1 MYINKFFKC
10 IAIVTLLATAIA
22 PVSALTKQQKKRA
35 KAEEK
40 IYKKEGWKTKPG
52 SLPLLSQLEIVIEV
66 QEERDDSG
74 YPVWITA
81 DASTKTSVYNAGKS
95 SAILLAK
102 NNLGLLI
109 ETELG
114 DDIAAAVINE
124 DQGEL
129 SYGAIEKVKQK
140 IKGHMSNTISNTWT
154 IMDCYKPLDGGRME
168 VLVRIAIKRSDAI
181 KQGVKVFR
189 EFEKEDDL

>member
-35 KAEEK
+35 KEE
-40 IYKKEGWKTKPG
+40 YKNKRKEGWKTKPG
-52 SLPLLSQLEIVIEV
+52 IDLLSQLETV
-66 QEERDDSG
+66 QEVIDERDDSG

-81 DASTKTSVYNAGKS
+81 DASSKTTVYNAGKS

>member
-1 MYINKFFKC
+1 M
-10 IAIVTLLATAIA
+10 
-22 PVSALTKQQKKRA
+22 
-35 KAEEK
+35 EK

-114 DDIAAAVINE
+114 DDIAAALTNMVYESVGVMAAFCCKSSGFDNAVFV
-124 DQGEL
+124 
-129 SYGAIEKVKQK
+129 GA
-140 IKGHMSNTISNTWT
+140 MSDLTMGADILNAVAEIHSLEFILPENGAFAGA
-154 IMDCYKPLDGGRME
+154 LGAAS
-168 VLVRIAIKRSDAI
+168 VLVK
-181 KQGVKVFR
+181 
-189 EFEKEDDL
+189 